1 MPIREY
7 KIRPRVLKRLLV
19 SMAAGAVLA
28 GTGIGWATDARADA
42 GTDYAAGNA
51 ARICATL
58 DAYPTLNGIMGVGQ
72 AIVNEGYMSFY
83 DAGRA
88 IAVSIAVVC
97 PQHQPLMERFIA
109 LYAPTQ
115 QRFVA

>member
-72 AIVNEGYMSFY
+72 AIVNEGYMSVL
-83 DAGRA
+83 R
-88 IAVSIAVVC
+88 
-97 PQHQPLMERFIA
+97 R
-109 LYAPTQ
+109 
-115 QRFVA
+115 R